1 MEKENLKDLTNSK
14 FAELIWEENP
24 QFLQVIVPN
33 EKWHEF
39 AKELKE
45 NSDLSFDYMFCLT
58 GLDQKEFIQVVYH
71 LESTTHKH
79 QLVVKV
85 NTTDREENAKIDT
98 VSDIW
103 ATAEFHE
110 REVYDLMGV
119 VFNNHPDLRR
129 LFLEDDWVGHPHRKD
144 YTDEKNMIIR

>member
-1 MEKENLKDLTNSK
+1 MEKENLKNQINAKLPDL
-14 FAELIWEENP
+14 EWEENP
-24 QFLQVIVPN
+24 QFLQVIIPN

-39 AKELKE
+39 AKELKD
-45 NSDLSFDYMFCLT
+45 NKDLAFDYMFCLT

-85 NTTDREENAKIDT
+85 NTADRADNAKIDT

-119 VFNNHPDLRR
+119 IFNNHPDLRR
-129 LFLEDDWVGHPHRKD
+129 LFLEDDWEGHPLRKD
-144 YTDEKNMIIR
+144 YVDEKNIVVR